1 MKIEYVYQS
10 TEQLR
15 NADALTLQAPP
26 QRVTLALNG
35 CPVDDR
41 DSARWR
47 PLKGDQRGGEI
58 TKKTRSTPGCC
69 PHELLG
75 NY

>member
-15 NADALTLQAPP
+15 NADALTLQSPP

-35 CPVDDR
+35 CPVDDNGFCPMDTFKKAMAER
-41 DSARWR
+41 SSRV
-47 PLKGDQRGGEI
+47 
-58 TKKTRSTPGCC
+58 KTRSNPG
-69 PHELLG
+69 LAADV
-75 NY
+75 

>member
-15 NADALTLQAPP
+15 NSDALTLQSPP

-35 CPVDDR
+35 CPVDDNGFCPM
-41 DSARWR
+41 DTFKKAMA
-47 PLKGDQRGGEI
+47 EA
-58 TKKTRSTPGCC
+58 TK
-69 PHELLG
+69 
-75 NY
+75 

>member
-15 NADALTLQAPP
+15 NAQVLSLEEPA

-35 CPVDDR
+35 CPVD
-41 DSARWR
+41 AN
-47 PLKGDQRGGEI
+47 GF
-58 TKKTRSTPGCC
+58 C
-69 PHELLG
+69 PIDTFNKVL
-75 NY
+75 NTAAQ